1 MICNCRM
8 DAFGQCGGSQSHLE
22 KQGVRKETSK
32 TDADL
37 FLFFGLEEHFADF
50 KNIDN
55 LTLPGRWTIRFI
67 YGWPDLPNIDQFDV
81 TEVKMSHNIS
91 LDPKDFEVK

>member
-1 MICNCRM
+1 MG
-8 DAFGQCGGSQSHLE
+8 GQPRPHGLGPDGLDRESQGEL
-22 KQGVRKETSK
+22 RYR
-32 TDADL
+32 
-37 FLFFGLEEHFADF
+37 LEEHFADF

-55 LTLPGRWTIRFI
+55 LTLPGRWTIRFT

-81 TEVKMSHNIS
+81 TEEKTSHNIS